1 MKEPL
6 KICGLQVLEKQFN
19 SKEPEIELKF
29 RPKDPFA
36 HSIPGNVMNTKN
48 LLLKVTRQV
57 NVDNPDE
64 QIGDYQSEVVGFV
77 TKTCR
82 FRAMADFQY
91 LVAPEN
97 RVGQVKKAVMECD
110 VNKMM
115 DFVPGENDYEN
126 LELVPPPLFTK
137 QEMPFDYSYQQ
148 NPAITRVKIRQPD
161 GSVAIKLVN
170 RYKQRKEIHFVI
182 PWEASVIPDKP
193 PNNFRPLEGEMLQT
207 LSRVKE
213 LFQERPIWTR
223 FAIRAMLPPSTHKF
237 LSRILPGVGYN
248 VSSGPWR
255 DTWVRYGYEPS
266 KHPETYQ
273 YQLLD
278 QRGYL
283 KAKTPTTS
291 RAKRKPLDAK
301 ETGLKGASV
310 FDDSPP
316 MNHQWDGV
324 EKPEGQNNYMLCDI
338 LVPEF
343 RNVIQDPRFRKEKCT
358 KESGWIYPT
367 VYKELRKYMKAAYNA
382 VIDGHKL
389 PTVKETGMDFEAA
402 LKEDLRAEEN
412 ANAQSSAMD
421 IDEDA
426 TVAEAAS
433 AGPDVSARVDE
444 LMRNLQKAQDF
455 EDDLELDGI
464 EEYDDVFGDD
474 EEEEEDNGLDQ
485 SDDDDDQVDELADE
499 D

>member
-1 MKEPL
+1 MTGEPAPKHRIPNTEFVNVEYPGRVQNHDRAFENL
-6 KICGLQVLEKQFN
+6 GGIQLLEKRMN
-19 SKEPEIELKF
+19 NKEPEIELKF

-36 HSIPGNVMNTKN
+36 HGIPGNVMNTKN

-57 NVDNPDE
+57 NANNPDE
-64 QIGDYQSEVVGFV
+64 QIGDHKAEVVGYI

-97 RVGQVKKAVMECD
+97 RVSQVKKAVMECD

-115 DFVPGENDYEN
+115 DFVPAENDYEN

-148 NPAITRVKIRQPD
+148 NPAVVKVKIRQPD
-161 GSVAIKLVN
+161 GSVAVKLVN
-170 RYKQRKEIHFVI
+170 RYKQRKETHYII
-182 PWEASVIPDKP
+182 PWEAKVIPDKP
-193 PNNFRPLEGEMLQT
+193 PNNFRPLEGEAMQI
-207 LSRVKE
+207 LSRVQE

-223 FAIRAMLPPSTHKF
+223 FALRAMLPPSTHKY
-237 LSRILPGVGYN
+237 LSRVLPGIGYN

-255 DTWVRYGYEPS
+255 DTWIRYGYDPN

-283 KAKTPTTS
+283 KAKAPATS
-291 RAKRKPLDAK
+291 RAKRKPLDSNEVGSK
-301 ETGLKGASV
+301 EHSHQ
-310 FDDSPP
+310 DDIPA

-324 EKPEGQNNYMLCDI
+324 IKPEGQNNYMLCDI
-338 LVPEF
+338 LIPEF
-343 RNVIQDPRFRKEKCT
+343 RKVIQDPRYRKETCT

-367 VYKELRKYMKAAYNA
+367 VYKELRKFMKAAYNA
-382 VIDGHKL
+382 AIDGQNL
-389 PTVKETGMDFEAA
+389 PTMRETGVDFEAA

-412 ANAQSSAMD
+412 ANAESSAMD
-421 IDEDA
+421 IDENA

-433 AGPDVSARVDE
+433 AGPDVSARVSV
-444 LMRNLQKAQDF
+444 RTCQR
-455 EDDLELDGI
+455 DLI
-464 EEYDDVFGDD
+464 
-474 EEEEEDNGLDQ
+474 
-485 SDDDDDQVDELADE
+485 AAH
-499 D
+499 